1 MTTNETYIAK
11 GKLAELQKSY
21 ELIEMKADALLIQI
35 RELLNPTV
43 EFLDFNLDLAIE
55 LVKEF
60 RSLQLQARNI
70 QEKINTIKENYNL

>member
-1 MTTNETYIAK
+1 MTTNEIYIAK

-70 QEKINTIKENYNL
+70 REKINIIKENYNL

>member
-70 QEKINTIKENYNL
+70 HEKINTIKENYNL

>member
-1 MTTNETYIAK
+1 MTTEIYIAK

-70 QEKINTIKENYNL
+70 QGKINTIKENYNL